1 MDLEF
6 DFQKITE
13 LVGSGSNFDER
24 EVKSYLRD
32 FNLKYWLNIKKYSDN
47 QHEWNAFM
55 NSRFVTTYPP
65 TEEGFV
71 KYYLRIKSRKINFL
85 S

>member
-1 MDLEF
+1 MNF
-6 DFQKITE
+6 DFDILKIEE
-13 LVGSGSNFDER
+13 LLGFIDFDLK

-32 FNLKYWLNIKKYSDN
+32 FKTKYWVNTKKLTDQN
-47 QHEWNAFM
+47 EWNDFT

-71 KYYLRIKSRKINFL
+71 KYYLRIKSRKISFL